1 MQRLLSAL
9 VVMLVVSTIGAGPVE
24 ARTNLHG
31 SYAFTTV
38 QSCTN
43 QINTQFGFDASGA
56 QVVITSDGVFRQTG
70 TRTGVITF
78 HPDGTGTRF
87 YRSHLMNITP
97 TAVGTSIDAIAE
109 SSTPFTYT
117 VNDDDT
123 VDLSLGVDRVTIL
136 LGAGAPLTVTI
147 NPVLERLAI
156 GNGGNTLVWVNLS
169 EISQETANFSN
180 GVTQYRLCTRSTT
193 AVRQ

>member
-24 ARTNLHG
+24 ARTTLQG
-31 SYAFTTV
+31 SYAVTTV
-38 QSCTN
+38 ESCTTQN
-43 QINTQFGFDASGA
+43 NTQFGFDASGA
-56 QVVITSDGVFRQTG
+56 QTVITTDGVFRRTG

-87 YRSHLMNITP
+87 YRSHLMNITR
-97 TAVGTSIDAIAE
+97 TAVGTSIYSVGE

-123 VDLSLGVDRVTIL
+123 VDISLGVDQSSIA
-136 LGAGAPLTVTI
+136 LGASAGLLATV
-147 NPVLERLAI
+147 NPHLERLAI
-156 GNGGNTLVWVNLS
+156 GNGGNTLVGANLS
-169 EISQETANFSN
+169 EIQQETVNFSN
-180 GVTQYRLCTRSTT
+180 GLTQYRLCTRSTT